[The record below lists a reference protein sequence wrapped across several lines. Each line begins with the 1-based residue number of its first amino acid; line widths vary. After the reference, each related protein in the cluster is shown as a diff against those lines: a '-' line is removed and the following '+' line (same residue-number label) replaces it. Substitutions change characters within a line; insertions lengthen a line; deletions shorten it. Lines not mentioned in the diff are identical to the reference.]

1 MRSDPASARRWLND
15 SRSQIDLAP
24 LASKSFGQRSSSAL
38 VGIDR
43 AAPATEWALDLL
55 APATL
60 PALATKSAKH
70 VIEDV
75 LGISDP
81 WAS

>member
-1 MRSDPASARRWLND
+1 MLSCA
-15 SRSQIDLAP
+15 DLG
-24 LASKSFGQRSSSAL
+24 LALLVSESFGQRGSSAL

-43 AAPATEWALDLL
+43 AAPATEWALDFL
-55 APATL
+55 APATFA
-60 PALATKSAKH
+60 ALATKSAKH